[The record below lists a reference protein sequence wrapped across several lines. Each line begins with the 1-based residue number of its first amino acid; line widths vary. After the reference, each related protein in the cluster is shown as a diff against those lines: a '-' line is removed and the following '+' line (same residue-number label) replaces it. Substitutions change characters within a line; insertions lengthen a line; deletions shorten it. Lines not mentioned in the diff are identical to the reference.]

1 MDPVDD
7 LLRRW
12 LVEDPTARAMLGSG
26 APQPMRVHVEPGTL
40 PVGVSFY
47 DGSRVTLAPHG
58 PTATAPRPR
67 LELGCT
73 CEAAKAGTCKHQF
86 GAVRYM
92 LARLRDAGDPPLWAG
107 PWADVVT
114 PVTATSTQARLAAL
128 LDDLSVDKSKGAILE
143 WVVRWDT
150 QEGGLPKVT
159 PMARYVNRSGQHGQS
174 KRVPE
179 AELPSLLAA
188 SPERIDRRIGDY
200 LAIDAAARPDD
211 RHRSSVLTALLPML
225 VGHPHVRLEEDT
237 EPLAVE
243 ALAPRLVLLEDGR
256 TLRLRVESHGA
267 ALKIPGGTTRS
278 GPRLVAV
285 LDRDQRRLV
294 VGHASP
300 ELARTVAAIERER
313 PFDRAFAPAVLET
326 LAKRALP
333 LPLELP
339 PSLAPHEAPCD
350 ERLRVAFTQEA
361 GAWTVALVVRPL
373 GGSFVVAPGQGSARP
388 FAAVGGVWSF
398 TTRDLASESRRA
410 ALLADDLHLPLEA
423 PDWMSRLDL
432 AETLALSERLQGLEG
447 VLVEWPEKPPRLLA
461 GPAQLRVTLA
471 KRTEWFDVEG
481 AAEIDGTVVSLAALL
496 AARRARQ
503 RFVEV
508 EAGSFVDLARL
519 FDERL
524 ERLAAATRDE
534 KGHQRLSRGAAL
546 DAHRLFEGFEG
557 VKGGGAWL
565 ELTKRSAALD
575 ALAIDPPKDLVADL
589 RDYQLAGF
597 RWLARLAELGLGGVL
612 ADDMGLGKTVQAIA
626 MLLRRAAGGPAIV
639 VAPTSVIF
647 NWQRELARFAPSL
660 TVVPYRD
667 GDRARTLKAAKAGT
681 VLLTTWALLRRDAE
695 AFAGRRW
702 HTVVY
707 DEAHAMKNAKTAT
720 AKAAR
725 AVESDWTVAL
735 TGTPI
740 ENHMG
745 ELYSLMET
753 VLPGLFGSW
762 DHFARTFATPIEN
775 HRDKDAQARLTR
787 LVRPFLLRRTKAE
800 VAVELPPRTEV
811 RLDVELSEP
820 ERKLYDAECARALGL
835 LPKGVNEA
843 EGRIQVLAA
852 LTRVR
857 QLACATHLLDDRQP
871 RVSSKIATL
880 LDEVREVHAEGRA
893 MLVFSQ
899 FTSLLALVSEALA
912 AEGIAHGSL
921 TGETPSDE
929 RRRLVDDFQG
939 GRFRVF
945 LLSLKAGGS
954 GLNLTAA
961 DTVFLLDP
969 WWNPAAED
977 QAADRAHR
985 LGQTQPVTVV
995 RLVALGTVEEKVLEL
1010 HTKKREL
1017 VRGVLEGADISAKV
1031 SVKELVE
1038 LLRA

>member
-1 MDPVDD
+1 
-7 LLRRW
+7 
-12 LVEDPTARAMLGSG
+12 
-26 APQPMRVHVEPGTL
+26 
-40 PVGVSFY
+40 
-47 DGSRVTLAPHG
+47 
-58 PTATAPRPR
+58 
-67 LELGCT
+67 
-73 CEAAKAGTCKHQF
+73 
-86 GAVRYM
+86 
-92 LARLRDAGDPPLWAG
+92 
-107 PWADVVT
+107 
-114 PVTATSTQARLAAL
+114 
-128 LDDLSVDKSKGAILE
+128 
-143 WVVRWDT
+143 
-150 QEGGLPKVT
+150 
-159 PMARYVNRSGQHGQS
+159 
-174 KRVPE
+174 
-179 AELPSLLAA
+179 
-188 SPERIDRRIGDY
+188 
-200 LAIDAAARPDD
+200 
-211 RHRSSVLTALLPML
+211 
-225 VGHPHVRLEEDT
+225 
-237 EPLAVE
+237 
-243 ALAPRLVLLEDGR
+243 
-256 TLRLRVESHGA
+256 
-267 ALKIPGGTTRS
+267 
-278 GPRLVAV
+278 
-285 LDRDQRRLV
+285 
-294 VGHASP
+294 
-300 ELARTVAAIERER
+300 
-313 PFDRAFAPAVLET
+313 
-326 LAKRALP
+326 
-333 LPLELP
+333 
-339 PSLAPHEAPCD
+339 
-350 ERLRVAFTQEA
+350 
-361 GAWTVALVVRPL
+361 
-373 GGSFVVAPGQGSARP
+373 
-388 FAAVGGVWSF
+388 
-398 TTRDLASESRRA
+398 
-410 ALLADDLHLPLEA
+410 
-423 PDWMSRLDL
+423 
-432 AETLALSERLQGLEG
+432 
-447 VLVEWPEKPPRLLA
+447 
-461 GPAQLRVTLA
+461 
-471 KRTEWFDVEG
+471 
-481 AAEIDGTVVSLAALL
+481 
-496 AARRARQ
+496 
-503 RFVEV
+503 
-508 EAGSFVDLARL
+508 
-519 FDERL
+519 
-524 ERLAAATRDE
+524 
-534 KGHQRLSRGAAL
+534 
-546 DAHRLFEGFEG
+546 
-557 VKGGGAWL
+557 
-565 ELTKRSAALD
+565 
-575 ALAIDPPKDLVADL
+575 
-589 RDYQLAGF
+589 
-597 RWLARLAELGLGGVL
+597 
-612 ADDMGLGKTVQAIA
+612 
-626 MLLRRAAGGPAIV
+626 
-639 VAPTSVIF
+639 
-647 NWQRELARFAPSL
+647 
-660 TVVPYRD
+660 VPYRD

-725 AVESDWTVAL
+725 GIESDWTVAL

-1017 VRGVLEGADISAKV
+1017 VRGVLEGADLSAKV